1 MVGLGVQRREKG
13 EEKAADGQPEVHACD
28 LRTCRVAEAGP
39 GLKPRMWRA
48 FDVRAEART
57 YLRGKG
63 KGKGNAGVLRFAQD
77 DGENWTTARGSGRAN
92 ADGVPSPSRWS
103 GREVGMT
110 AKIGQR

>member
-1 MVGLGVQRREKG
+1 MDNRRCMLAILELV
-13 EEKAADGQPEVHACD
+13 EW
-28 LRTCRVAEAGP
+28 RRRGP
-39 GLKPRMWRA
+39 GLKPRVWRA
-48 FDVRAEART
+48 FDVRAEARA

-63 KGKGNAGVLRFAQD
+63 KGKGKGRGKGNAGVLRFAQD

-92 ADGVPSPSRWS
+92 AGGVPSPSRWS